1 MTRVIASIY
10 KTRRKEGMYLIV
22 PKAAGLNHLP
32 EALLAQFGTPIHA
45 YDLLLTPERT
55 LARAD
60 ILQVLEKLTSQ
71 GFYLQMPPPP
81 EPWQIQAEQAPA
93 WRRMK
98 RDEHEQ

>member
-1 MTRVIASIY
+1 MTRVLVSIY
-10 KTRRKEGMYLIV
+10 KTKRKEGMYLIV
-22 PKAAGLNHLP
+22 PKAKGVAALP
-32 EALLAQFGTPIHA
+32 EALMAQFGTPIHA

-60 ILQVLEKLTSQ
+60 VGQVLEKLASQ

-93 WRRMK
+93 WRHLK
-98 RDEHEQ
+98 RGQAHE